1 MKKAL
6 WVVSMMLSVGWF
18 GFAHAGGDA
27 QAGKAKAASCAGC
40 HGANG
45 EGNGTNPPLAGM
57 KDARFV
63 QAIADYKSGKR
74 ANPVMKTFASQLSDQ
89 DAANLAAY
97 YAALKKK

>member
-1 MKKAL
+1 MI
-6 WVVSMMLSVGWF
+6 SMMVSVGFF

-45 EGNGTNPPLAGM
+45 EGNGPNPGLAGM
-57 KDARFV
+57 NEAQFV
-63 QAIADYKSGKR
+63 KAVADYRSGKR
-74 ANPVMKTFASQLSDQ
+74 ANPAMKAFASQLSDQ